1 MITLCFASNNAHKL
15 SEIRPL
21 LEPDFRV
28 LSLADIGCFEELEET
43 QPTLEGNSFQKADY
57 VFRKYNV
64 PCIADD
70 SGLEVEAL
78 NGAPGV
84 FSARYAGPQKNSADN
99 MDLLLQKLSHA
110 QNRRAQFRTIITLV
124 GLGPTQY
131 FEGIV
136 KGTITT
142 DKRGTHGFGY
152 DPIFQPEGFTQT
164 FAQMD
169 IHEKNRFSHRA
180 LAIRKLIAFL
190 RSFRNS

>member
-21 LEPDFRV
+21 LEPDFRL

-64 PCIADD
+64 PCMADD
-70 SGLEVEAL
+70 SGLEVESL
-78 NGAPGV
+78 NGEPGV

-99 MDLLLQKLSHA
+99 MDLLLQKLSNA

-142 DKRGTHGFGY
+142 DKRGTQGFGY
-152 DPIFQPEGFTQT
+152 DPIFQPEGFTRT

-169 IHEKNRFSHRA
+169 IHEKNQFSHRA
-180 LAIRKLIAFL
+180 IAIRKLIAFL

>member
-28 LSLADIGCFEELEET
+28 LSLADIRCFEELEET

-57 VFRKYNV
+57 VFRNYKV

-78 NGAPGV
+78 NGEPGV
-84 FSARYAGPQKNSADN
+84 FSARYAGPQKSSADN
-99 MDLLLQKLSHA
+99 MDLLLQKLSNV
-110 QNRRAQFRTIITLV
+110 QNRRAQFRTILTLV

-136 KGTITT
+136 KGSITT
-142 DKRGTHGFGY
+142 DKRGTQGFGY
-152 DPIFQPEGFTQT
+152 DPIFQPEGFTRT
-164 FAQMD
+164 FAEMD
-169 IHEKNRFSHRA
+169 IHEKNQFSHRA

>member
-1 MITLCFASNNAHKL
+1 MTTLCFASNNAHKL

-28 LSLADIGCFEELEET
+28 LSLTDIGCFEELAET

-57 VFRKYNV
+57 VFRNYNV

-78 NGAPGV
+78 DGEPGV
-84 FSARYAGPQKNSADN
+84 FSARYAGPQKSSVDN
-99 MDLLLQKLSHA
+99 MDLLLQKLSNA

-124 GLGPTQY
+124 GLGPTKY

-136 KGTITT
+136 KGSITT
-142 DKRGTHGFGY
+142 DKRGTQGFGY
-152 DPIFQPEGFTQT
+152 DPIFQPEGFTRT

-169 IHEKNRFSHRA
+169 IHEKNQFSHRA

-190 RSFRNS
+190 RSTRNP